1 MSTSPQSD
9 NSIPLLRFWTRRYT
23 GVLITILL
31 FLGVIAGVWL
41 KINKEQQ
48 SFQILQARAE
58 QLSASYIR
66 SMEVLQTPILP
77 SQDESQS
84 TPAIT
89 MTPATVAT
97 PTEIARPIEQD
108 FMQIFDE
115 QGRDLFHFSNQDL
128 SPFETLAETPS
139 TIESVLNG
147 QLIKDKVSMKDGT
160 WLRVGIP
167 LHDEESKAI
176 GALYLSMPL
185 PALLTEN
192 IETYG
197 LLLLVIFG
205 IAFGGWLVIYLLS
218 KKLALPLQQLTEA
231 ARQVSEGN
239 YAPNLP
245 SATAVKEAELQQL
258 FSSFEIMAN
267 RLQKLEQ
274 MRTDLL
280 AGVSHELRTPITSIR
295 GMIQAVQGGIV
306 TGDKADQFLVT
317 TLEEAKRMQKMVE
330 DLLDFA
336 SLESSAIHGDFIL
349 LSLSEIVEEAIQQVH
364 AIEGF
369 KEIDIDVSPSIKP
382 LKIVAD
388 RGHIKQ
394 ILLNLLMNSAK
405 AEATKITLGIT
416 LVEKKLHLDITDNGK
431 GIEELEIPY
440 IFERY
445 YRGDSKK
452 RMKQG
457 LGLGLPLSRL
467 LAEANRCELLLVST
481 SSNETIFR
489 LILPIE

>member
-1 MSTSPQSD
+1 MSTSPQPD

-23 GVLITILL
+23 GVLIAILI
-31 FLGVIAGVWL
+31 FLGIIAGVWL

-58 QLSASYIR
+58 QLSDSYLR
-66 SMEVLQTPILP
+66 SVEVLQSPLIPNQETL
-77 SQDESQS
+77 ESS
-84 TPAIT
+84 PAIT
-89 MTPATVAT
+89 MTPATIAT
-97 PTEIARPIEQD
+97 PTEIARPIAED

-115 QGRDLFHFSNQDL
+115 QGYGLVHFSNQDL
-128 SPFETLAETPS
+128 SPFEALIETPS
-139 TIESVLNG
+139 TIESVLSG
-147 QLIKDKVSMKDGT
+147 KHTKEKVKMKDGT

-167 LHDEESKAI
+167 LRNGEQVL
-176 GALYLSMPL
+176 GALYLSTPS
-185 PALLTEN
+185 PALLAEN
-192 IETYG
+192 IETYA
-197 LLLLVIFG
+197 LLLLIIFG
-205 IAFGGWLVIYLLS
+205 IALGGWLVIYHLS

-245 SATAVKEAELQQL
+245 SATTVKEAELQQL
-258 FSSFEIMAN
+258 FSSFDVMAN
-267 RLQKLEQ
+267 RLQQLEQ

-306 TGDKADQFLVT
+306 TGDTADQFLVT

-336 SLESSAIHGDFIL
+336 SLESSAIHGEFIL
-349 LSLSEIVEEAIQQVH
+349 LSLSEVVEEAIQQVH

-369 KEIDIDVSPSIKP
+369 KELDLDVSPAIKP

-388 RGHIKQ
+388 RGHMKQ

-416 LVEKKLHLDITDNGK
+416 FEEKKLHLDITDNGK
-431 GIEELEIPY
+431 GIAESEIPY

-457 LGLGLPLSRL
+457 LGLGLPLSQL
-467 LAEANRCELLLVST
+467 LAEANHCELLLVST
-481 SSNETIFR
+481 SPSETVFR
-489 LILPIE
+489 LVLPIE